1 MPCEPVTPASISVLY
16 VGMYPSAA
24 YFCMRSGR
32 MPSEANM
39 TVRCAVPTG
48 LGAGGLGAAV
58 VGAAP
63 IEKSKAV
70 KARRTSGRKR
80 LDDLGTGVL
89 PRSHACVTSPDVGE
103 VSASRTLPD
112 RTQRP

>member
-1 MPCEPVTPASISVLY
+1 
-16 VGMYPSAA
+16 
-24 YFCMRSGR
+24 

-39 TVRCAVPTG
+39 TVRSALPTG
-48 LGAGGLGAAV
+48 EFEGLGAAV
-58 VGAAP
+58 AGPAT

-103 VSASRTLPD
+103 ISASPTLPD
-112 RTQRP
+112 RTQRPWSAHDNAA